1 MKPSK
6 MKVLWAAA
14 LAALTLAACGGQT
27 VQAPYI
33 GIDAAKAIAVEAAG
47 VTEDA
52 ASFSTAGLDK
62 QNGLEFYAVDFTANG
77 QSYEYDIDA
86 VTGVIIDSETPAD
99 AAAPADGTQAAGQPA
114 GGQTDSQAAGQTAGQ
129 TEDQAAGQTADP
141 APSGTSGGSQTSTP
155 AANTSAGAI
164 TEDQAREIA
173 LANAGLTS
181 DQVTFLR
188 SKLDYDDGRRV
199 YDIEFYTADYT
210 EYDYEIDADTGTIL
224 SYDFD
229 AEGYTPPASGTTSI
243 TAEQAQ
249 QIALEKV
256 PGATERDIY
265 EFEVD
270 RDDGRLEY
278 EGTIYYDGM
287 EYEFTID
294 GYSGAVRDWEA
305 ERHR

>member
-99 AAAPADGTQAAGQPA
+99 ATAPAGGTQAAGQ
-114 GGQTDSQAAGQTAGQ
+114 TAAGQTAGQ
-129 TEDQAAGQTADP
+129 TEDQAAVQTADP

-155 AANTSAGAI
+155 AANTSTAAI

-173 LANAGLTS
+173 LTNAGLTS

>member
-99 AAAPADGTQAAGQPA
+99 ATAPAGGTQAAGQ
-114 GGQTDSQAAGQTAGQ
+114 TAAGQTAGQ

-155 AANTSAGAI
+155 AANTSTAAI

-173 LANAGLTS
+173 LTNAGLTS

>member
-99 AAAPADGTQAAGQPA
+99 AAAPAGGTQAAD
-114 GGQTDSQAAGQTAGQ
+114 QTAAGQTAGQ
-129 TEDQAAGQTADP
+129 TEDQAAGQAADP
-141 APSGTSGGSQTSTP
+141 APSGTSGAPQTSTP
-155 AANTSAGAI
+155 AANTSTAAI

-173 LANAGLTS
+173 LTNAGLTS

-199 YDIEFYTADYT
+199 YDIEFYTADYA

>member
-99 AAAPADGTQAAGQPA
+99 AAAPAGGTQAAD
-114 GGQTDSQAAGQTAGQ
+114 QTD
-129 TEDQAAGQTADP
+129 DQAAGQAADP
-141 APSGTSGGSQTSTP
+141 APSGTSGAPQTSTP
-155 AANTSAGAI
+155 AANTSTAAI

-173 LANAGLTS
+173 LTNAGLTS

-243 TAEQAQ
+243 AAEQAQ

>member
-27 VQAPYI
+27 VQTPYI

-99 AAAPADGTQAAGQPA
+99 AAAPAGGTQAAD
-114 GGQTDSQAAGQTAGQ
+114 QTD
-129 TEDQAAGQTADP
+129 DQATGQAADP
-141 APSGTSGGSQTSTP
+141 APSGTSGAPQTSTP
-155 AANTSAGAI
+155 AANTSTAAI

-173 LANAGLTS
+173 LTNAGLTS

-199 YDIEFYTADYT
+199 YDIEFYTADYA
-210 EYDYEIDADTGTIL
+210 EYDYEIDADTGAVV

>member
-99 AAAPADGTQAAGQPA
+99 AAAPAGGTQVAGQ
-114 GGQTDSQAAGQTAGQ
+114 TAAGQTAGQ
-129 TEDQAAGQTADP
+129 TEDQAAGQTAEP

-173 LANAGLTS
+173 LTNAGLTS